1 MPMTEETGGKYGPR
15 EDDALKKQMRGDL
28 QARRATRAEEWREPE
43 APGEDEPEATY
54 VLEGHPGGT
63 PPGEDWDTIEL
74 RSHLARHLDRTAFPA
89 TREHL
94 IEVLQA
100 HQAEDQLID
109 LVSALPEGATFA
121 SFRDVLEALGIP
133 IEHRPA

>member
-1 MPMTEETGGKYGPR
+1 MTEDTGGKYGPR
-15 EDDALKKQMRGDL
+15 EDDALKREMRGDL
-28 QARRATRAEEWREPE
+28 QAGRATRAEEWREPQP
-43 APGEDEPEATY
+43 PGEDEPEATWA
-54 VLEGHPGGT
+54 LAGHPGGT

-74 RSHLARHLDRTAFPA
+74 RSHLAQHLDRTAFPA

-94 IEVLQA
+94 IEVLQE

-109 LVSALPEGATFA
+109 LVSRLPEGTTYA